1 MKYLIKESQ
10 IDKLVY
16 KYLDDL
22 NLYMIEDGGDYYF
35 WESKGSW
42 ESGEY
47 VLISVHHNH
56 NDGFISSDL
65 LVEVSSFF
73 NLELDNSLDIIGDWV
88 RIKINTDVHKFYS
101 DYGAD

>member
-47 VLISVHHNH
+47 VLIAVHYKNS
-56 NDGFISSDL
+56 GFISSKL

-73 NLELDNSLDIIGDWV
+73 NFGLEDSLDIIGDWV
-88 RIKINTDVHKFYS
+88 RTKFDFDINKFYS